1 MSILASQRKE
11 TNKMEFNELY
21 EISSI
26 RDNATYK
33 VFDKNGNVFIGEI
46 LTFFELDDDAFS
58 DEVSENPKTY
68 QNVCFK
74 IVEIIKAKDKKA
86 LEKAA
91 SIVYSEYDFP
101 IDIKEIIK

>member
-1 MSILASQRKE
+1 MCILASQRKE

-21 EISSI
+21 KISSV
-26 RDNATYK
+26 RDNALYK
-33 VFDKNGNVFIGEI
+33 VSDKNGNIFIGEI

-58 DEVSENPKTY
+58 DEASENPKAY

-74 IVEIIKAKDKKA
+74 VIEIIKAKDKKA

-101 IDIKEIIK
+101 IDINEISE